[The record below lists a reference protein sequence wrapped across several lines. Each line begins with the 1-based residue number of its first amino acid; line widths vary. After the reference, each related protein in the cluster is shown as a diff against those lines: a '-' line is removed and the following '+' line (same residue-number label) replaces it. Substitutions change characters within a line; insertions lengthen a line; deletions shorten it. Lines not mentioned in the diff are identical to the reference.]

1 VRKHAR
7 LIRRGGSTDLVI
19 LAWRR
24 FWNLVTY
31 LRGAPNKSIEPLYA
45 CLRILIFLIEL
56 ADKSNWTE
64 SALTLTTMNPSCK
77 GELAELSTKGR
88 HRLSSARL

>member
-1 VRKHAR
+1 MRKYYGTGSIY
-7 LIRRGGSTDLVI
+7 LLGG
-19 LAWRR
+19 
-24 FWNLVTY
+24 
-31 LRGAPNKSIEPLYA
+31 GAYGRA